1 MRFVIWGF
9 FVLQALLAPQ
19 GHDTTPADIEAG
31 SRYYGNYCAGC
42 HGADGKTM
50 QGANLSRG
58 TFRRATTDDEL
69 MRIIINGIP
78 GTAMPPAAFKTEQAA
93 QIVAFLRAFP
103 ASRASSTVSGDAA
116 KGKQIFEAKGGCFEC
131 HRVNGRGSRVGPD
144 LSDVG
149 ELRRAAEIE
158 QSLVDPGAVI
168 LPQNRILTVATRDG
182 KSIRGRL
189 LNQDTQAI
197 QILSDG
203 EVPMSIERE
212 RIRTVVE
219 DRASMPSYKEKLAP
233 QELADLVSYLASLKG
248 IR

>member
-1 MRFVIWGF
+1 MRFAILGF
-9 FVLQALLAPQ
+9 LLQALLAPQ

-31 SRYYGNYCAGC
+31 SRYYGNYCSGC
-42 HGADGKTM
+42 HGADGKGM
-50 QGANLSRG
+50 PGANLSRG

-93 QIVAFLRAFP
+93 LIVAYLRAFP
-103 ASRASSTVSGDAA
+103 ASTASSTVSGDAV
-116 KGKQIFEAKGGCFEC
+116 KGKQIFESKGGCLEC

-149 ELRRAAEIE
+149 ELRRPAEIE
-158 QSLVDPGAVI
+158 QSLLDPGAVI
-168 LPQNRILTVATRDG
+168 LPQNRIVTIATRDG

-189 LNQDTQAI
+189 LNQDTQSI
-197 QILSDG
+197 QVLSTDEIL
-203 EVPMSIERE
+203 MSIARE
-212 RIRTVVE
+212 RIRTVTE
-219 DRASMPSYKEKLAP
+219 DRSSMPSFREKLAP
-233 QELADLVSYLASLKG
+233 QELTDLISYLASLKG

>member
-1 MRFVIWGF
+1 MRITILGLLFLG
-9 FVLQALLAPQ
+9 ALLAQQ

-42 HGADGKTM
+42 HGADGRGMPGT
-50 QGANLSRG
+50 NLSRG
-58 TFRRATTDDEL
+58 TFRRAATDDEL
-69 MRIIINGIP
+69 MRIVINGIP

-103 ASRASSTVSGDAA
+103 SSIANSTVSGDAA
-116 KGKQIFEAKGGCFEC
+116 KGRQIFESKGGCFEC
-131 HRVNGRGSRVGPD
+131 HRVNGRGSRLGPD

-149 ELRRAAEIE
+149 ELRRPADIE

-168 LPQNRILTVATRDG
+168 LPQNRIVTIATRDG

-189 LNQDTQAI
+189 LNQDTQSI
-197 QILSDG
+197 QILAG
-203 EVPMSIERE
+203 EIPVSVTRE
-212 RIRTVVE
+212 RIRTVTE
-219 DRASMPSYKEKLAP
+219 DRASMPSFKDKLAP

>member
-1 MRFVIWGF
+1 MRITIF
-9 FVLQALLAPQ
+9 FFLLGALLARQ

-31 SRYYGNYCAGC
+31 LRYYGNYCAGC
-42 HGADGKTM
+42 HGADGRAM

-69 MRIIINGIP
+69 IRIVINGIP

-93 QIVAFLRAFP
+93 LIVAYLRAFP
-103 ASRASSTVSGDAA
+103 SSVANSTVSGDAA
-116 KGKQIFEAKGGCFEC
+116 KGRQIFESKGGCFEC
-131 HRVNGRGSRVGPD
+131 HRVNGRGSRLGPD

-149 ELRRAAEIE
+149 EVRRPADIE
-158 QSLVDPGAVI
+158 RSLVDPGAVI
-168 LPQNRILTVATRDG
+168 LPQNRIMTITTRDG

-189 LNQDTQAI
+189 LNQDTQSI
-197 QILSDG
+197 QILTG
-203 EVPMSIERE
+203 EIPMSIARD
-212 RIRTVVE
+212 RIRGVTE
-219 DRASMPSYKEKLAP
+219 DRAPMPSFKDKLAP

>member
-1 MRFVIWGF
+1 MRFAILGF
-9 FVLQALLAPQ
+9 LLLRVLTPQ
-19 GHDTTPADIEAG
+19 GHDTTPADVEAG

-42 HGADGKTM
+42 HGAEGTAM

-69 MRIIINGIP
+69 TRIIINGIP

-103 ASRASSTVSGDAA
+103 ASRASSNVSGDAA
-116 KGKQIFEAKGGCFEC
+116 KGRQIFESKGNCLEC
-131 HRVNGRGSRVGPD
+131 HRVNGRGSRLGPD
-144 LSDVG
+144 LSDIG
-149 ELRRAAEIE
+149 ELRRPADIE

-168 LPQNRILTVATRDG
+168 LPQNRIVTVATRDG

-189 LNQDTQAI
+189 LNQDTQSI
-197 QILSDG
+197 QILSS
-203 EVPMSIERE
+203 EIPVSIARE
-212 RIRTVVE
+212 RIRTVAE
-219 DRASMPSYKEKLAP
+219 DRSSMPSFKEKLTP
-233 QELADLVSYLASLKG
+233 QELADLVAYLASLKG